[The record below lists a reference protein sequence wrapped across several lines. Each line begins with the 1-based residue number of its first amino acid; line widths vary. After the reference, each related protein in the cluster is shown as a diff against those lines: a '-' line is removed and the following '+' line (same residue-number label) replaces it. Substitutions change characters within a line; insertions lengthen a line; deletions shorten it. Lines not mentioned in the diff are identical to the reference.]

1 MRILHANFIME
12 INQEFLNWFKTRLN
26 KNLHID
32 EWQRP
37 LLVSLLDTL
46 ARNNVSKEL

>member
-1 MRILHANFIME
+1 MDEAQFL
-12 INQEFLNWFKTRLN
+12 QEFLSWFKNRLN

-37 LLVSLLDTL
+37 LLVSLLLQMKDIKKL
-46 ARNNVSKEL
+46 K

>member
-1 MRILHANFIME
+1 MDKAQFL
-12 INQEFLNWFKTRLN
+12 QEFLSWFKNRLN

-46 ARNNVSKEL
+46 TRNNISKEL